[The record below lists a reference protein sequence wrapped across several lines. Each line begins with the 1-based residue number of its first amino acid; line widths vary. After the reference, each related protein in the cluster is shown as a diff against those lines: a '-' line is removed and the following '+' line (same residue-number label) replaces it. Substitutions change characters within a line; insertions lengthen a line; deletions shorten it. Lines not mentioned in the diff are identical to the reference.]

1 MPELPEVEIVRRGLE
16 PVMAGATVVGVDQRR
31 PDLRFPFPDDFAARL
46 VGARIMTVGR
56 RAKDL
61 VVALSNDL
69 ALIMHLG
76 MSGRFSIGA
85 GPSVPAKTFGD
96 YIYDTGADAKHDH
109 VVITLSTGATI
120 VYNDP
125 RRFGFMLLIP
135 QSELAAHPLF
145 AGLGIE
151 PLGNELTADHLA
163 AKAHGR
169 RVDLKAFLLDQRTI
183 AGLGNIYVSEALH
196 RAGLSP
202 RRQASSL
209 AKANGTPT
217 ERAHRLVPEIRSVL
231 TAAIDAG
238 GSSLRNYRHADG
250 TTGGFQNAFAVYGRD
265 GEPCQRPG
273 CSGHITRTVQSQRAT
288 FACGVC
294 QK

>member
-1 MPELPEVEIVRRGLE
+1 VSAINPVRT
-16 PVMAGATVVGVDQRR
+16 GATIVSVDQRR
-31 PDLRFPFPDDFAARL
+31 PDLRFPFPEDFAARI
-46 VGARIMTVGR
+46 VGTRITAVGR
-56 RAKDL
+56 RAKYL
-61 VVALSNDL
+61 VVTLANDL
-69 ALIMHLG
+69 ALVMHLG

-85 GPSVPAKTFGD
+85 SPSQTPQSFGD

-135 QSELAAHPLF
+135 QVDLDAHPLF

-151 PLGNELTADHLA
+151 PLGNGLSADYIA

-196 RAGLSP
+196 GAGLSP

-217 ERAHRLVPEIRSVL
+217 DRAHRLVPEIRSVL
-231 TAAIDAG
+231 AAAIEAG

-250 TTGGFQNAFAVYGRD
+250 TTGGFQNAFAVYGR
-265 GEPCQRPG
+265 GGQPCLRPG

-288 FACGVC
+288 FSCGVC